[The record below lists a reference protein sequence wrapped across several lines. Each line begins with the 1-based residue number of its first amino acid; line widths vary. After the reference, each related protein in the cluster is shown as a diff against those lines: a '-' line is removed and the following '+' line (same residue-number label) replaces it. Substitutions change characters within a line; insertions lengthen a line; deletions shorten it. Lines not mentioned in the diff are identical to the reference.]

1 MRAFLR
7 TLMIGSHLDSEILEK
22 VKQYLF
28 MMSNEDPQSFMNIIN
43 SFSQEEIQ
51 FASQLFSSS

>member
-1 MRAFLR
+1 
-7 TLMIGSHLDSEILEK
+7 MIGSHLDSKILEK

-43 SFSQEEIQ
+43 SFSQEEVQ
-51 FASQLFSSS
+51 FASQLFSYS

>member
-43 SFSQEEIQ
+43 SFSQEEVQ
-51 FASQLFSSS
+51 FASQLFSYS